1 MKVPNKVR
9 LTFYLLGFAGAA
21 LFTTLLIREGAAQIG
36 SAIATAGWALLIV
49 IAYHFLVPVLLDT
62 FAWWVLFPRAER
74 PPLRKLYWMR
84 WVGESVSTLVP
95 SAAVGGDIVRARLAA
110 IHGTP
115 VATSA
120 ATVLV
125 DLTLGVFTQAA
136 FTLLGVVFL
145 VNTTGQRNFV
155 GPTIIG
161 IVVGVAAVGGFY
173 FVQRLGMFRFLARMI
188 AKLANSPE
196 WHSLIQSG
204 AALDETVR
212 SLYGRR
218 RAVMACCGW
227 TILSLILNSGEI
239 WIAMWALNLHATFVN
254 AVILQSM
261 ALTIRSAAF
270 AVPAGLG
277 VQEGGYMVVACLL
290 GIASDPSKCG
300 EIGFALS
307 VIARVRELGF
317 GIPGLI
323 IWQLIEGRRLLRART
338 EETAL
343 S

>member
-1 MKVPNKVR
+1 MVPNKVR
-9 LTFYLLGFAGAA
+9 MTFYLLGFAGAA
-21 LFTTLLIREGAAQIG
+21 LFTTLLIREGAGQIG
-36 SAIATAGWALLIV
+36 SAIAKAGWALLAV
-49 IAYHFLVPVLLDT
+49 IAYHFCVPVFLDT
-62 FAWWVLFPRAER
+62 RAWRALFPRTER

-84 WVGESVSTLVP
+84 WIGESVSTLVP
-95 SAAVGGDIVRARLAA
+95 SAAVGGDIVRARLAT
-110 IHGTP
+110 ICGTP

-125 DLTLGVFTQAA
+125 DLTLGVFMQAA
-136 FTLLGVVFL
+136 FTLLGVVLL
-145 VNTTGQRNFV
+145 VIATGQRSFV

-161 IVVGVAAVGGFY
+161 VIVGVAAVGGFY
-173 FVQRLGMFRFLARMI
+173 FVQRLGMFRFLARII

-196 WHSLIQSG
+196 WQSLVQSG
-204 AALDETVR
+204 ATLDETVR

-227 TILSLILNSGEI
+227 TIVSLILNSGEI

-254 AVILQSM
+254 AIILQSM
-261 ALTIRSAAF
+261 VLTIRSAAF

-277 VQEGGYMVVACLL
+277 VQEGGYVVVTCLL
-290 GIASDPSKCG
+290 GIATDPSKCG

-323 IWQLIEGRRLLRART
+323 VWQLIEGRRLLQTRT
-338 EETAL
+338 QEGTL